1 MIQKVFLIKVI
12 RFPQVSSPF
21 IPRRLTLKLSE
32 EAEAAKK
39 LDSEVKEEIKC
50 QSQPNNLSKKI
61 QIELRYSEW
70 LCFGCCCLGRPR
82 ITSDGA
88 LKILNGSTRW
98 QSKKA

>member
-12 RFPQVSSPF
+12 HFPQVSSPF

-50 QSQPNNLSKKI
+50 QSQPNNLSKKT